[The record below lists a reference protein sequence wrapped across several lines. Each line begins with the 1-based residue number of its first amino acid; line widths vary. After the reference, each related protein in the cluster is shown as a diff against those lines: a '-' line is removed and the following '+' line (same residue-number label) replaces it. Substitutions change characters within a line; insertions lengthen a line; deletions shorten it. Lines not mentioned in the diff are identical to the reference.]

1 MRSYD
6 SRVIRCTRSHD
17 VKTKM
22 GKQTMTVKDYIV
34 PLEFNHP
41 FNEDEIVTIV
51 RKSDFEWVLNSLKD
65 LEKDKNSLE
74 KHIEVL
80 RGRKEN
86 KQERENFFQKVIKLF
101 LVKK

>member
-1 MRSYD
+1 MRRYD

-51 RKSDFEWVLNSLKD
+51 RKSDLEWVLNS
-65 LEKDKNSLE
+65 
-74 KHIEVL
+74 
-80 RGRKEN
+80 
-86 KQERENFFQKVIKLF
+86 
-101 LVKK
+101 

>member
-1 MRSYD
+1 MRRHD

-22 GKQTMTVKDYIV
+22 GKETMTVKDYIV

-41 FNEDEIVTIV
+41 FNEDELVSVV
-51 RKSDFEWVLNSLKD
+51 RKEDLEWVLNSLKD

-74 KHIEVL
+74 KHVEIL
-80 RGRKEN
+80 RDKIDNE
-86 KQERENFFQKVIKLF
+86 QVRENFFQKVIKSF
-101 LVKK
+101 PR